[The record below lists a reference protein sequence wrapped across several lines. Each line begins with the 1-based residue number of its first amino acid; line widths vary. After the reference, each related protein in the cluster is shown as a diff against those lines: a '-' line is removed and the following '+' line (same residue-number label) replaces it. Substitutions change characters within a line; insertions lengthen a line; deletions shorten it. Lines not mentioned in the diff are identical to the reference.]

1 MAVLIWTKVL
11 WCCLNSHYYV
21 IFGAVQE
28 RIHTCTSHFKSASV
42 VRDQEVLSEP
52 YDDDE
57 MGLGVWHPYC
67 IYFDRGLI
75 EWLSYY
81 IYNLWD
87 WQSWEKGPLRTP
99 SGRSRRP
106 TPESNARVRWK
117 LLIAQLDNRCNSL
130 CIDCLYPLISVTH
143 NKDILYSNVL

>member
-1 MAVLIWTKVL
+1 MCGCSFMNKSSMVLFELPLV
-11 WCCLNSHYYV
+11 HYYV

-81 IYNLWD
+81 VY
-87 WQSWEKGPLRTP
+87 
-99 SGRSRRP
+99 
-106 TPESNARVRWK
+106 
-117 LLIAQLDNRCNSL
+117 
-130 CIDCLYPLISVTH
+130 
-143 NKDILYSNVL
+143 